1 MMQQDDSHLT
11 QHTQQKKKRFG
22 KMIKRQACIKNTN
35 VPYSPPCLHHSVV
48 ALAET
53 SFDSVACRVDGWKQ

>member
-1 MMQQDDSHLT
+1 
-11 QHTQQKKKRFG
+11 
-22 KMIKRQACIKNTN
+22 MIRRQACIKNTN
-35 VPYSPPCLHHSVV
+35 VPYSPPCLQHSVVV

>member
-1 MMQQDDSHLT
+1 
-11 QHTQQKKKRFG
+11 
-22 KMIKRQACIKNTN
+22 MIKRQACIKNTN